1 MDALSKVHEFAAERM
16 AAKHALLGEVRAKA
30 RSRELRTLDPGR
42 LVQRVARLLRNPL
55 IATQFGDAVRGEL
68 TKVIQSGDDAEFRSL
83 SDSAQGGLE
92 RVLGG
97 SDLVPAWF
105 LARGAELRRTVARV
119 RARYAGE
126 QDMGTGFLVGPRLL
140 LTNYHVLD
148 WRDLGKQSFSEIVP
162 QSLVEFDY
170 EEQFDGSM
178 RPITKFQF
186 DPTTLLLTS
195 SWDRLDYVLVALQ
208 PQSQEGRS
216 AEDFG
221 YNRLAGD
228 LGKIAVGEPVFI
240 VQHPLGQ
247 PKQVILQNNH
257 VIAIDPD
264 YMTYE
269 ADTDRGSSGSPVYN
283 QQWEVVALHHSSEI
297 ARDGQGRILAR
308 SGGVWTPDKG
318 AGDVKYLELNEGVRV
333 SDILADLSHKLALLA
348 GGAHHSQLE
357 PGEQCSSEGL
367 GLLKDLLATR
377 REAAPEKLVAPI
389 PVERSASSAPG
400 KFPKPD

>member
-1 MDALSKVHEFAAERM
+1 VDALSKVHECAAERL
-16 AAKHALLGEVRAKA
+16 AAKHSLVAEIRAKA

-42 LVQRVARLLRNPL
+42 LVQRVTRLLRNPL
-55 IATQFGDAVRGEL
+55 IAAQFGDAVRKEL
-68 TKVIQSGDDAEFRSL
+68 TKAVQSGDDAELRSL

-119 RARYAGE
+119 RARYAGAQE
-126 QDMGTGFLVGPRLL
+126 MGTGFLVGPRLL

-148 WRDLGKQSFSEIVP
+148 WRDQGKQSFAQSA
-162 QSLVEFDY
+162 QGSLVEFDY

-178 RPITKFQF
+178 LPITTFQF
-186 DPTTLLLTS
+186 EPNTLLLAS

-208 PQSQEGRS
+208 PRSREGRS
-216 AEDFG
+216 ADDFG

-228 LGKIAVGEPVFI
+228 LGKVAVGEPVFI
-240 VQHPLGQ
+240 IQHPLGQ
-247 PKQVILQNNH
+247 PKQVILQNNR

-269 ADTDRGSSGSPVYN
+269 ADTNSGSSGSPVYN

-297 ARDGQGRILAR
+297 ARDGQGNILAR

-318 AGDVKYLELNEGVRV
+318 VDQVKYLDLNEGIRV
-333 SDILADLSHKLALLA
+333 SDILSDLSRKLNALTNA
-348 GGAHHSQLE
+348 GNLDQD
-357 PGEQCSSEGL
+357 EQCSPEGL
-367 GLLKDLLATR
+367 GLLKDMLATHQ
-377 REAAPEKLVAPI
+377 EAAPEKLVAPI
-389 PVERSASSAPG
+389 PVERPVPPVPSR
-400 KFPKPD
+400 FPKPD